1 MFQQHQTTN
10 HPRTTQY
17 LLALTILAAYALH
30 RNNAL
35 SLPIPNILAALTIA
49 LPSLAGVAIETA
61 TSLVT
66 SANNSATSTSN
77 SLTTN
82 SKKPRISPARAT
94 QILHLTLAV
103 LLVYETVVATLAG
116 EHVRASDC
124 GLHEVWQ
131 GMFHRKDGERIRA
144 IQDALRCC
152 GFASTRDMAWP
163 FPGSGRDA
171 GACAARYDGAGTVS
185 RCLDG
190 LRGEERKV
198 GWMLMAV
205 PLGVFLWKVSCHFS
219 FLVFRLLLPLLCYM
233 GIYLTLILHLQ
244 CLLLAVPT
252 SGSYSWLPS
261 GIQLPGD
268 GERNERRRIEFR
280 DAEEAGEEDS
290 IVDEVRRLN
299 NDSQLASTV
308 ESMRTRPSVLLPR
321 DNTWAS
327 ASSGGG

>member
-1 MFQQHQTTN
+1 MSPK
-10 HPRTTQY
+10 PRTIVAALSVLY

-131 GMFHRKDGERIRA
+131 GMFHRKDGEGIRA

-205 PLGVFLWKVSCHFS
+205 PLGVFLWK
-219 FLVFRLLLPLLCYM
+219 
-233 GIYLTLILHLQ
+233 

-308 ESMRTRPSVLLPR
+308 EGMRTRPSVLLPR